1 MDLFT
6 QIKNVYPEIT
16 EADFIDKG
24 KIRLRDDGDGIQ
36 YIAKWEYDKPL
47 PAGMKVGKN

>member
-1 MDLFT
+1 MT
-6 QIKNVYPEIT
+6 VYEQIVSYYPELENSKLFDQGTI
-16 EADFIDKG
+16 AIQN
-24 KIRLRDDGDGIQ
+24 DGDGD